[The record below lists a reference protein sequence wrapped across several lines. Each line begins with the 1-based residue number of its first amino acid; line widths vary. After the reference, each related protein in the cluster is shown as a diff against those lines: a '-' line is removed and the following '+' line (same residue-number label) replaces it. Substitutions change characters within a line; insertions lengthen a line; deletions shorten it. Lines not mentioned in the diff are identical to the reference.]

1 MTTPG
6 QQPSTPRTQ
15 TSYPTEKTQE
25 KTQEKTIT
33 GIITQLAANE
43 IFVFGSN
50 LSGRHGAGAARLA
63 REWGAIWGQGFGRQG
78 RTYAIPTKDASI
90 RYTLTLVEIQEY
102 ANKFIQY
109 AREHPALV
117 FLLTDVGCGLAGL
130 QAEDVAP
137 LFRAALEVPN
147 IRIHHTFMT
156 VLCPSPSPSPS
167 HPN

>member
-1 MTTPG
+1 MMSATNQEPRAVASTATSNLSSE
-6 QQPSTPRTQ
+6 QPRKD
-15 TSYPTEKTQE
+15 YPTEKT
-25 KTQEKTIT
+25 IT
-33 GIITQLAANE
+33 GMITQLATNE

-50 LSGRHGAGAARLA
+50 LSGRHGAGAARKA

-117 FLLTDVGCGLAGL
+117 FLLTDVGCGLAEL
-130 QAEDVAP
+130 RAEDVAP
-137 LFRAALEVPN
+137 LFRDALTVPN
-147 IRIHHTFMT
+147 IRIHHKFMA
-156 VLCPSPSPSPS
+156 VLNILNSE
-167 HPN
+167 